1 MTTTS
6 NNNVQRQGGNFKYNN
21 LHDNKDEQL
30 ENNERRQQIF
40 LQRGGSIL
48 NTTISMTMNV
58 NDNDDNKQ

>member
-6 NNNVQRQGGNFKYNN
+6 NDDVQRQGGNFKYND

-30 ENNERRQQIF
+30 DNNERHQRVF

-48 NTTISMTMNV
+48 NTTISMTKNV
-58 NDNDDNKQ
+58 NDDDENK